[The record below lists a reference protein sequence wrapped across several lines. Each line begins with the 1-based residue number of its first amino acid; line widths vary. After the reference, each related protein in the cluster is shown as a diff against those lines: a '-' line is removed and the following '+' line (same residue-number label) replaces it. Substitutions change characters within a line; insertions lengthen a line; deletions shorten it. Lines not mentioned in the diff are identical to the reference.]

1 MKQIKHLSKRI
12 ILKLTNPK
20 GAVIF
25 EGKRYERYELDRGFV
40 YPARSIDQARQD
52 YNDLNKG
59 NMSIEV
65 IQGEY

>member
-1 MKQIKHLSKRI
+1 MKQIKPLSKRI

-20 GAVIF
+20 GAVMF
-25 EGKRYERYELDRGFV
+25 EGRRYERFTLDRGFV
-40 YPARSIDQARQD
+40 YSKGLLNEARED
-52 YNDLNKG
+52 YKKLNKG